1 MAHPNSDIIPTV
13 EGLAYGGDYNP
24 EQWPREV
31 WDEDVRLMREAG
43 VNIVSVNIF
52 AWASVHPGPDT
63 WDFEQLD
70 AIMDLLASADIKADL
85 ATSTASPPPWFSQLH
100 PETLPV
106 NAEGVRLNSG
116 ARAEYCPHAPAF
128 QAKVVE
134 MASRL
139 AERYAGHPALAMW
152 HVGNEYYRSCFCD
165 AAADAFRAWLQ
176 DRHGSLSGLND
187 AWGTTFWSQ
196 TYTDWSQVLPPRICA
211 ETPNPGLLLDWQRF
225 SSDALLRLFRS
236 EADAIAAFSPDK
248 PITTN
253 LMVTGDFSGL
263 DYHRWGDH
271 VTGPNR
277 LVATDHYLIPPH
289 DSDIEWPAQVA
300 FGADA
305 SRGLAAGSPWLLME
319 QSTNS
324 SAWRRGYFAKR
335 PGDQLRHSLSYV
347 ARGSEGAMYFQW
359 RASRYGAERYHAAM
373 LPHGGED
380 SKVFREVK
388 EFGAQLKRLAE
399 IKGST
404 VASRAA
410 ILLDF
415 ESSWAAKTPGQP
427 SSDMAT
433 YPELRRWH
441 AALWRRGI
449 TTDLANP
456 AWDLS
461 GYEYVFAPHLYLLDS
476 DANLRA
482 YVENGGRLVIGPYS
496 GIVDG
501 NDHVHPGLPGAIR
514 DLIGVRVEEFI
525 PLPEGE
531 RARLD
536 DGTEGQTWTEAAHPI
551 DAEIVASFKDYPETG
566 AVFHRR
572 LGRGDV
578 WYLSTR
584 PVDLNPLFNRLGLFS
599 DTPEGLELVRRRH
612 DDGTTYLFA
621 INHTDTPQLVQ
632 ASGHNL
638 LTGKDWTESDQ
649 LAPGETAVIRAQA
662 AAHTQ

>member
-1 MAHPNSDIIPTV
+1 MVHPNNDIIPTV

-52 AWASVHPGPDT
+52 AWARINPGPGE

-70 AIMDLLASADIKADL
+70 AIMDLLADAGIKADL
-85 ATSTASPPPWFSQLH
+85 ATSTASPPPWFSEAH

-128 QAKVVE
+128 RDAVVE

-139 AERYAGHPALAMW
+139 AERYTGHPALAMW

-165 AAADAFRAWLQ
+165 FAADAFRAWLLE
-176 DRHGSLSGLND
+176 RHGSLAGLND
-187 AWGTTFWSQ
+187 AWGTVFWSQ
-196 TYTDWSQVLPPRICA
+196 TYTAWSQVLPPRICA
-211 ETPNPGLLLDWQRF
+211 ETPNPGLVLDWQRF
-225 SSDALLRLFRS
+225 SSDALLKLFRS
-236 EADAIAAFSPDK
+236 EADAIAKYSSDK

-253 LMVTGDFSGL
+253 LMVTGDFSGI

-277 LVATDHYLIPPH
+277 LVATDHYLIPEH
-289 DSDIEWPAQVA
+289 DTDIEWPAQVA

-305 SRGLAAGSPWLLME
+305 SRGLAGGSPWLLME
-319 QSTNS
+319 QAANS
-324 SAWRRGYFAKR
+324 SAWRRGYFAKK

-359 RASRYGAERYHAAM
+359 RASRYGAERYHSAM

-388 EFGAQLKRLAE
+388 EFGAQLKQIAE
-399 IKGST
+399 VKGSRV
-404 VASRAA
+404 VARAA
-410 ILLDF
+410 VLLDF

-427 SSDMAT
+427 SADMAT

-441 AALWRRGI
+441 AALWRRGV
-449 TTDLANP
+449 TTDIVNP

-461 GYEYVFAPHLYLLDS
+461 GYEFVFAPHLYLLDS
-476 DANLRA
+476 DAHLRD
-482 YVENGGRLVIGPYS
+482 YVEHGGTLVIGPYS
-496 GIVDG
+496 GIVDR
-501 NDHVHPGLPGAIR
+501 NDHVRPGLPGAIR
-514 DLIGVRVEEFI
+514 DLIGVRVEEFVPI
-525 PLPEGE
+525 PEGE
-531 RARLD
+531 TIALD
-536 DGTEGQTWTEAAHPI
+536 DGTEGQTWSEAAHAL
-551 DAEIVASFKDYPETG
+551 DADVVASFTDYPSTG
-566 AVFHRR
+566 AIFHRHV
-572 LGRGDV
+572 GQGEV
-578 WYLSTR
+578 WYLATR
-584 PVDLNPLFNRLGLFS
+584 PTDLNPLLDRLGIS
-599 DTPEGLELVRRRH
+599 TDVPEGLELVRRRH
-612 DDGTTYLFA
+612 EDGRSYLFA
-621 INHTDTPQLVQ
+621 INHTEKPQQLQ
-632 ASGHNL
+632 ATGKDL
-638 LTGKDWTESDQ
+638 LTGKPWTEASI
-649 LAPGETAVIRAQA
+649 LEPGQGVVIRERSE
-662 AAHTQ
+662 AHKQ

>member
-70 AIMDLLASADIKADL
+70 AIMDLLASAGIKADL

-128 QAKVVE
+128 QSKVAE

-139 AERYAGHPALAMW
+139 AERYADHPALAMW

-165 AAADAFRAWLQ
+165 LAADAFRAWLQ
-176 DRHGSLSGLND
+176 DRHGSLAGLND

-196 TYTDWSQVLPPRICA
+196 TYSDWSQVLPPRICA

-225 SSDALLRLFRS
+225 SSDALLKLFRS
-236 EADAIAAFSPDK
+236 EADAITAFSPDK

-253 LMVTGDFSGL
+253 LMVTGDFSFL

-359 RASRYGAERYHAAM
+359 RASRYGAERYHSAM

-388 EFGAQLKRLAE
+388 EFGAQLRRLAE
-399 IKGST
+399 IKGSK
-404 VASRAA
+404 VVSRAA

-415 ESSWAAKTPGQP
+415 ESCWAAKTPGQP

-461 GYEYVFAPHLYLLDS
+461 AYEYVFAPHLYLLDS

-496 GIVDG
+496 GVVDH

-514 DLIGVRVEEFI
+514 DLTGVRVEEFV
-525 PLPEGE
+525 PLAEGE
-531 RARLD
+531 RAQLD
-536 DGTEGQTWTEAAHPI
+536 DGTEGQTWTEAAHAI
-551 DAEIVASFKDYPETG
+551 DAEVIASFKDYPATG

-572 LGRGDV
+572 LGRGEV
-578 WYLSTR
+578 WYLATR
-584 PVDLNPLFNRLGLFS
+584 PADLNPLFNRLGLFS

-612 DDGTTYLFA
+612 EDGRTYLFA
-621 INHTDTPQLVQ
+621 INHTDQSHTVA
-632 ASGHNL
+632 ASGTNL
-638 LTGKDWTESDQ
+638 LTGTQWTGE
-649 LAPGETAVIRAQA
+649 LAPGETAVIRE
-662 AAHTQ
+662 